1 MYQYDNIDQTIV
13 NERVAQFRDQTSRYL
28 SGKLTDDE
36 FRPLRLQNG
45 LYIQRHAPMLRIA
58 VPYGLLSSNNYVNWQ
73 TYQIGLIEVT
83 VILVPDKIFS
93 SIGPN

>member
-45 LYIQRHAPMLRIA
+45 LYI
-58 VPYGLLSSNNYVNWQ
+58 
-73 TYQIGLIEVT
+73 
-83 VILVPDKIFS
+83 
-93 SIGPN
+93 